1 MRYYRCSNRY
11 VLSNTLIKT
20 IKLRKGL
27 KMKLKTN
34 RKLNSV
40 EKQMVQELIN
50 NGASLE
56 QISNVMQLDMDIIL
70 AEVDKT
76 TLSQADNAVS
86 EVANVN
92 NEEEELVQKLQSLQT
107 QIDEAQQTLQDLQ
120 SSVDIEKT
128 LLDNIT
134 AETNQHYKTLQSL
147 ENHLGAL
154 GFRDISQLQKLLAKL
169 DSKEFQMNKDL
180 LIEKPSVCL
189 LNKIIKTK
197 IPQYVF
203 NEESCKNFKLK
214 NGIHAGKKL
223 SVVYSTEYSYF
234 EHIFKLNLI
243 TVLVMLNLMYTYKT
257 DLSRLSFSPVDN
269 NR

>member
-1 MRYYRCSNRY
+1 
-11 VLSNTLIKT
+11 
-20 IKLRKGL
+20 
-27 KMKLKTN
+27 MKLKTN

-40 EKQMVQELIN
+40 EKQMVQELIS

-70 AEVDKT
+70 AEVDKK
-76 TLSQADNAVS
+76 TLPDNTVS

-92 NEEEELVQKLQSLQT
+92 SEEELVQKLQSLQT

-120 SSVDIEKT
+120 SSIGIEKT

-154 GFRDISQLQKLLAKL
+154 GFRDISQLQKLLVKL

-214 NGIHAGKKL
+214 NGMHAGKKL

-234 EHIFKLNLI
+234 EHIFKQNLI

>member
-1 MRYYRCSNRY
+1 
-11 VLSNTLIKT
+11 
-20 IKLRKGL
+20 
-27 KMKLKTN
+27 MKLKTN

-40 EKQMVQELIN
+40 EKQMIQELIS

-70 AEVDKT
+70 AEVDKK
-76 TLSQADNAVS
+76 TLPDNTVS
-86 EVANVN
+86 EVVNVN
-92 NEEEELVQKLQSLQT
+92 NEEEELTQKLQSLQT

-120 SSVDIEKT
+120 SSVGIEKT

-134 AETNQHYKTLQSL
+134 KETNQHYKNLQSL

-154 GFRDISQLQKLLAKL
+154 GFRDISQLQKLLVKL

-197 IPQYVF
+197 LPQYVF

-214 NGIHAGKKL
+214 NGMHAGKKL

-234 EHIFKLNLI
+234 EHIFKQNLI

>member
-1 MRYYRCSNRY
+1 
-11 VLSNTLIKT
+11 
-20 IKLRKGL
+20 
-27 KMKLKTN
+27 MKLKTN

-40 EKQMVQELIN
+40 EKQMVQELIS

-70 AEVDKT
+70 AEVDKK
-76 TLSQADNAVS
+76 TLPDNTVS

-92 NEEEELVQKLQSLQT
+92 SEEEELTQKLQSLQT

-120 SSVDIEKT
+120 SSVGIEKT
-128 LLDNIT
+128 LLDKIT
-134 AETNQHYKTLQSL
+134 AENNQHYKTLQSL

-197 IPQYVF
+197 LPQYVF

-214 NGIHAGKKL
+214 NGMHAGKKL
-223 SVVYSTEYSYF
+223 SVVYSIEYSYF
-234 EHIFKLNLI
+234 EHIFKQNLI

>member
-1 MRYYRCSNRY
+1 
-11 VLSNTLIKT
+11 
-20 IKLRKGL
+20 
-27 KMKLKTN
+27 MKLKTN

-40 EKQMVQELIN
+40 EKQMVQELIS

-70 AEVDKT
+70 AEADKT
-76 TLSQADNAVS
+76 TLSQAEPDNTVS
-86 EVANVN
+86 EVANS
-92 NEEEELVQKLQSLQT
+92 EEEELVQKLQSLQT

-120 SSVDIEKT
+120 SSVGIEKT

-134 AETNQHYKTLQSL
+134 DKTNEHYKTLQSL

-154 GFRDISQLQKLLAKL
+154 GFRDISQLQKLLVKL

-214 NGIHAGKKL
+214 NGMHAGKKL

-234 EHIFKLNLI
+234 EHIFKQNLI

-257 DLSRLSFSPVDN
+257 DLSRLSFSSVDN

>member
-1 MRYYRCSNRY
+1 M
-11 VLSNTLIKT
+11 KT
-20 IKLRKGL
+20 IKRSIALVLAMILTLAMSVTVFAAPNADQNTFSLTLNKAVKGH
-27 KMKLKTN
+27 TY
-34 RKLNSV
+34 
-40 EKQMVQELIN
+40 E
-50 NGASLE
+50 AY
-56 QISNVMQLDMDIIL
+56 QILSGDLS
-70 AEVDKT
+70 ADKT
-76 TLSQADNAVS
+76 TLSQAEPDNTVS

-92 NEEEELVQKLQSLQT
+92 SEEEELVQKLQSLQT

-134 AETNQHYKTLQSL
+134 AETNQHYKTLQGL

-154 GFRDISQLQKLLAKL
+154 GFRDISQLQKLLVKL

-197 IPQYVF
+197 LPQYVF

>member
-1 MRYYRCSNRY
+1 
-11 VLSNTLIKT
+11 
-20 IKLRKGL
+20 
-27 KMKLKTN
+27 MKLKTN

-40 EKQMVQELIN
+40 EKQMVQELIS

-56 QISNVMQLDMDIIL
+56 QISNVMQLDIDIIL
-70 AEVDKT
+70 AEVDKK
-76 TLSQADNAVS
+76 TLPDNTVS

-92 NEEEELVQKLQSLQT
+92 SEEEELLQKLQSLQT

-120 SSVDIEKT
+120 SSVGIEKT
-128 LLDNIT
+128 LLDKIT

-197 IPQYVF
+197 LPQYVF

-214 NGIHAGKKL
+214 NGMHAGKKL

-234 EHIFKLNLI
+234 EHIFKQNLI

>member
-1 MRYYRCSNRY
+1 
-11 VLSNTLIKT
+11 
-20 IKLRKGL
+20 
-27 KMKLKTN
+27 MKLKTN

-40 EKQMVQELIN
+40 EKQMVQELIS
-50 NGASLE
+50 NGEPLE

-70 AEVDKT
+70 AEVE
-76 TLSQADNAVS
+76 TLSQAEPDNTVS
-86 EVANVN
+86 EVVNANS
-92 NEEEELVQKLQSLQT
+92 EEEELTQKLQSLQT

-120 SSVDIEKT
+120 STVDIEKT

-197 IPQYVF
+197 LPQYVF

-214 NGIHAGKKL
+214 NGMHAGKKL

-234 EHIFKLNLI
+234 EHIFKQNLI

>member
-1 MRYYRCSNRY
+1 
-11 VLSNTLIKT
+11 
-20 IKLRKGL
+20 
-27 KMKLKTN
+27 MKLKTN

-40 EKQMVQELIN
+40 EKQMVQELIS

-70 AEVDKT
+70 AEVDKK
-76 TLSQADNAVS
+76 TLPDNIVS
-86 EVANVN
+86 EVANS
-92 NEEEELVQKLQSLQT
+92 EEEELTQKLQSLQT

-120 SSVDIEKT
+120 SSVGIEKT
-128 LLDNIT
+128 LLDKIT

-197 IPQYVF
+197 LPQYVF

-214 NGIHAGKKL
+214 NGMHAGKKL

-234 EHIFKLNLI
+234 EHIFKQNLI

>member
-1 MRYYRCSNRY
+1 
-11 VLSNTLIKT
+11 
-20 IKLRKGL
+20 
-27 KMKLKTN
+27 MKLKTN

-40 EKQMVQELIN
+40 EKQMVQELIS

-70 AEVDKT
+70 AEVDKK
-76 TLSQADNAVS
+76 TLPDNTVS
-86 EVANVN
+86 EVANS
-92 NEEEELVQKLQSLQT
+92 EEEKLVQKLQSLQT

-120 SSVDIEKT
+120 SSVGIEKT
-128 LLDNIT
+128 LLDKIT

-197 IPQYVF
+197 LPQYVF

-214 NGIHAGKKL
+214 NGMHAGKKL

-234 EHIFKLNLI
+234 EHIFKQNLI
-243 TVLVMLNLMYTYKT
+243 TVLVMLNLMYIYKT

>member
-11 VLSNTLIKT
+11 VLSNTLIET

-40 EKQMVQELIN
+40 EKQMVQELIS

-70 AEVDKT
+70 AEVDKK
-76 TLSQADNAVS
+76 TLPDNTVS

-92 NEEEELVQKLQSLQT
+92 SEEEELTQKLQSLQT

-120 SSVDIEKT
+120 SSVGIEKT
-128 LLDNIT
+128 LLDKIT

-197 IPQYVF
+197 LPQYVF

-214 NGIHAGKKL
+214 NGMHAGKKL

-234 EHIFKLNLI
+234 EHIFKQNLI
-243 TVLVMLNLMYTYKT
+243 TVLVMLNLMYIYKT

-269 NR
+269 NK

>member
-1 MRYYRCSNRY
+1 
-11 VLSNTLIKT
+11 
-20 IKLRKGL
+20 
-27 KMKLKTN
+27 MKLKTN

-40 EKQMVQELIN
+40 EKQMVQELIS

-70 AEVDKT
+70 AEVDKK
-76 TLSQADNAVS
+76 TLPDNIVS

-92 NEEEELVQKLQSLQT
+92 SEEEELTQKLQSLQT

-120 SSVDIEKT
+120 SSVGIEKT
-128 LLDNIT
+128 LLDKIT

-197 IPQYVF
+197 LPQYVF

-214 NGIHAGKKL
+214 NGMHAGKKL

-234 EHIFKLNLI
+234 EHIFKQNLI

>member
-1 MRYYRCSNRY
+1 
-11 VLSNTLIKT
+11 
-20 IKLRKGL
+20 
-27 KMKLKTN
+27 MKLKTN

-40 EKQMVQELIN
+40 EKQMVQELIS

-70 AEVDKT
+70 TEADKT
-76 TLSQADNAVS
+76 TLSQAEPDNTVS
-86 EVANVN
+86 EVAN

-107 QIDEAQQTLQDLQ
+107 KIEEAQQVLQDLQ
-120 SSVDIEKT
+120 SSVDTEKT

-134 AETNQHYKTLQSL
+134 DKTNEHYRTLQSL

-154 GFRDISQLQKLLAKL
+154 GFRDISQLQKLLVKL

-197 IPQYVF
+197 LPQYVF

-214 NGIHAGKKL
+214 NGMHAGKKL

-234 EHIFKLNLI
+234 EHIFKQNLI

>member
-1 MRYYRCSNRY
+1 
-11 VLSNTLIKT
+11 
-20 IKLRKGL
+20 
-27 KMKLKTN
+27 MKLKTN

-40 EKQMVQELIN
+40 EKQMVQELIS

-70 AEVDKT
+70 AEVDKK
-76 TLSQADNAVS
+76 TLPDNTVS

-92 NEEEELVQKLQSLQT
+92 SEEEELTQKLQSLQT

-120 SSVDIEKT
+120 SSVGIEKT
-128 LLDNIT
+128 LLDKIT

-197 IPQYVF
+197 LPQYVF

-214 NGIHAGKKL
+214 NGMHAGKKL

-234 EHIFKLNLI
+234 EHIFKQNLI

-257 DLSRLSFSPVDN
+257 DLSRLSFSSVDN

>member
-1 MRYYRCSNRY
+1 
-11 VLSNTLIKT
+11 
-20 IKLRKGL
+20 
-27 KMKLKTN
+27 MKLKTN

-40 EKQMVQELIN
+40 EKQMVQELIS

-70 AEVDKT
+70 AEADKT
-76 TLSQADNAVS
+76 TLSQAEPDNTVS
-86 EVANVN
+86 EVANS
-92 NEEEELVQKLQSLQT
+92 EEEELVQKLQSLQT

-197 IPQYVF
+197 LPQYVF

-214 NGIHAGKKL
+214 NGMHAGKKL

-234 EHIFKLNLI
+234 EHIFKQNLI

>member
-1 MRYYRCSNRY
+1 
-11 VLSNTLIKT
+11 
-20 IKLRKGL
+20 
-27 KMKLKTN
+27 MKLKTN

-40 EKQMVQELIN
+40 EKQMIQELIS

-70 AEVDKT
+70 AEVDKK
-76 TLSQADNAVS
+76 TLPDNTVS

-92 NEEEELVQKLQSLQT
+92 SEEEELTQKLQSLQT

-120 SSVDIEKT
+120 SSVGIEKT
-128 LLDNIT
+128 LLDKIT

-197 IPQYVF
+197 LPQYVF

-214 NGIHAGKKL
+214 NGMHAGKKL

-234 EHIFKLNLI
+234 EHIFKQNLI

>member
-1 MRYYRCSNRY
+1 
-11 VLSNTLIKT
+11 
-20 IKLRKGL
+20 
-27 KMKLKTN
+27 MKLKTN

-40 EKQMVQELIN
+40 EKQMVQELIS

-70 AEVDKT
+70 TEADKT
-76 TLSQADNAVS
+76 TLSQAEPDSTIS
-86 EVANVN
+86 EAVN
-92 NEEEELVQKLQSLQT
+92 NEEEELSQKLQTLQT
-107 QIDEAQQTLQDLQ
+107 KIEEAQQTLQTLQ
-120 SSVDIEKT
+120 SNIDTEKT

-134 AETNQHYKTLQSL
+134 NKTNEHYKALQSL
-147 ENHLGAL
+147 ENHLIAL
-154 GFRDISQLQKLLAKL
+154 GFRDISQLQKLLVKL

-197 IPQYVF
+197 LPQYVF

-214 NGIHAGKKL
+214 NGMHAGKKL
-223 SVVYSTEYSYF
+223 SVVYDTEYSYF
-234 EHIFKLNLI
+234 EHIFKQNLI

>member
-1 MRYYRCSNRY
+1 
-11 VLSNTLIKT
+11 
-20 IKLRKGL
+20 
-27 KMKLKTN
+27 MKLKTN

-40 EKQMVQELIN
+40 EKQMVQELIS

-70 AEVDKT
+70 AEVDKKTLPDT
-76 TLSQADNAVS
+76 TVTEVVNANS
-86 EVANVN
+86 
-92 NEEEELVQKLQSLQT
+92 EEEELTQKLQSLQT

-120 SSVDIEKT
+120 SSVGIEKT

-147 ENHLGAL
+147 ENHLCAL

-197 IPQYVF
+197 LPQYVF

-214 NGIHAGKKL
+214 NGMHAGKKL

-234 EHIFKLNLI
+234 EHIFKQNLI

>member
-1 MRYYRCSNRY
+1 
-11 VLSNTLIKT
+11 
-20 IKLRKGL
+20 
-27 KMKLKTN
+27 MKLKTN

-40 EKQMVQELIN
+40 EKQMVQELIS

-70 AEVDKT
+70 AEVDKK
-76 TLSQADNAVS
+76 TLPDNTVS

-92 NEEEELVQKLQSLQT
+92 SEEELVQKLQSLQT

-120 SSVDIEKT
+120 SSIGIEKT

-197 IPQYVF
+197 LPQYVF

-214 NGIHAGKKL
+214 NGMHAGKKL

-234 EHIFKLNLI
+234 EHIFKQNLI

>member
-1 MRYYRCSNRY
+1 
-11 VLSNTLIKT
+11 
-20 IKLRKGL
+20 
-27 KMKLKTN
+27 MKLKTN

-40 EKQMVQELIN
+40 EKQMIQELIS

-70 AEVDKT
+70 AEVDKK
-76 TLSQADNAVS
+76 TLPDNTVS

-92 NEEEELVQKLQSLQT
+92 SEEEELTQKLQSLQT

-120 SSVDIEKT
+120 SSVGIEKT
-128 LLDNIT
+128 LLDKIT

-214 NGIHAGKKL
+214 NGMHAGKKL

-234 EHIFKLNLI
+234 EHIFKQNLI
-243 TVLVMLNLMYTYKT
+243 TVLVMLNLMCTYKT

>member
-1 MRYYRCSNRY
+1 
-11 VLSNTLIKT
+11 
-20 IKLRKGL
+20 
-27 KMKLKTN
+27 MKLKTN

-40 EKQMVQELIN
+40 EKQMIQELIS

-70 AEVDKT
+70 AEVDKK
-76 TLSQADNAVS
+76 TLPDNTVS

-92 NEEEELVQKLQSLQT
+92 SEEEELTQKLQSLQT

-120 SSVDIEKT
+120 SSVGIEKT
-128 LLDNIT
+128 LLDKIT

-189 LNKIIKTK
+189 FNKIIKTK
-197 IPQYVF
+197 LPQYVF

-214 NGIHAGKKL
+214 NGMHAGKKL

-234 EHIFKLNLI
+234 EHIFKQNLI

>member
-1 MRYYRCSNRY
+1 
-11 VLSNTLIKT
+11 
-20 IKLRKGL
+20 
-27 KMKLKTN
+27 MKLKTN

-40 EKQMVQELIN
+40 EKQMVQELIS
-50 NGASLE
+50 NGESFE

-70 AEVDKT
+70 AEVDKK
-76 TLSQADNAVS
+76 TLPDNTVS
-86 EVANVN
+86 EVVNANR
-92 NEEEELVQKLQSLQT
+92 EEEEQTQKLQSLQT

-169 DSKEFQMNKDL
+169 DSKEFQKNKDL

-197 IPQYVF
+197 LPQYVF

-214 NGIHAGKKL
+214 NSMHAGKKL
-223 SVVYSTEYSYF
+223 SLFYNTEYSYF
-234 EHIFKLNLI
+234 EHIFKQNLI

-269 NR
+269 NRQDLYFSIWKKFKFTIH

>member
-1 MRYYRCSNRY
+1 
-11 VLSNTLIKT
+11 
-20 IKLRKGL
+20 
-27 KMKLKTN
+27 MKLKTN

-40 EKQMVQELIN
+40 EKQMVQELIS

-70 AEVDKT
+70 AEVDKK
-76 TLSQADNAVS
+76 TLPDNTVS
-86 EVANVN
+86 EVANS
-92 NEEEELVQKLQSLQT
+92 EEEELTQKLQSLQT

-120 SSVDIEKT
+120 SSVGIEKT
-128 LLDNIT
+128 LLDKIT

-197 IPQYVF
+197 LPQYVF

-214 NGIHAGKKL
+214 NGMHAGKKL

-234 EHIFKLNLI
+234 EHIFKQNLI

>member
-1 MRYYRCSNRY
+1 
-11 VLSNTLIKT
+11 
-20 IKLRKGL
+20 
-27 KMKLKTN
+27 MKLKTN

-40 EKQMVQELIN
+40 EKQMVQELIS

-70 AEVDKT
+70 AEVDKK
-76 TLSQADNAVS
+76 TLSDNTVS

-92 NEEEELVQKLQSLQT
+92 NEEEKLVQKLQSLQT
-107 QIDEAQQTLQDLQ
+107 QIDEAQQTLHDLQ
-120 SSVDIEKT
+120 SSVDVEKT
-128 LLDNIT
+128 LLDNL
-134 AETNQHYKTLQSL
+134 TNKTNEHYKTLQGL

-154 GFRDISQLQKLLAKL
+154 GFRDISQLQKLLVKL

-214 NGIHAGKKL
+214 NGMHAGKKL

-234 EHIFKLNLI
+234 EHIFKQNLI

>member
-1 MRYYRCSNRY
+1 
-11 VLSNTLIKT
+11 
-20 IKLRKGL
+20 
-27 KMKLKTN
+27 MKLKTN

-40 EKQMVQELIN
+40 EKQMIQELIS

-70 AEVDKT
+70 AEVDKK
-76 TLSQADNAVS
+76 TLPDNTVS
-86 EVANVN
+86 EVVNANS
-92 NEEEELVQKLQSLQT
+92 EEEELTQKLQSLQT

-120 SSVDIEKT
+120 SSVGIEKT
-128 LLDNIT
+128 LLDKIT

-197 IPQYVF
+197 LPQYVF

-214 NGIHAGKKL
+214 NGMHAGKKL

-234 EHIFKLNLI
+234 EHIFKQNLI

>member
-1 MRYYRCSNRY
+1 
-11 VLSNTLIKT
+11 
-20 IKLRKGL
+20 
-27 KMKLKTN
+27 MKLKTN

-40 EKQMVQELIN
+40 EKQMVQELIS

-70 AEVDKT
+70 AEVDKK
-76 TLSQADNAVS
+76 TLPDNTVS

-92 NEEEELVQKLQSLQT
+92 SEEEELVQKLQSLQT

-120 SSVDIEKT
+120 SSIGIEKT

-197 IPQYVF
+197 LPQYVF

-214 NGIHAGKKL
+214 NGMHAGKKL

-234 EHIFKLNLI
+234 EHIFKQNLI

>member
-1 MRYYRCSNRY
+1 
-11 VLSNTLIKT
+11 
-20 IKLRKGL
+20 
-27 KMKLKTN
+27 MKLKTN

-40 EKQMVQELIN
+40 EKQMVQELIS

-70 AEVDKT
+70 AEVDKK
-76 TLSQADNAVS
+76 TLPDNTVS
-86 EVANVN
+86 EVVNANS
-92 NEEEELVQKLQSLQT
+92 EEEELAQKLQSLQT

-120 SSVDIEKT
+120 SSVGIEKT
-128 LLDNIT
+128 LLDKIT

-197 IPQYVF
+197 LPQYVF

-214 NGIHAGKKL
+214 NGMHAGKKL

-234 EHIFKLNLI
+234 EHIFKQNLI
-243 TVLVMLNLMYTYKT
+243 TVLVMLNLMYIYKT

>member
-1 MRYYRCSNRY
+1 
-11 VLSNTLIKT
+11 
-20 IKLRKGL
+20 
-27 KMKLKTN
+27 MKLKTN

-40 EKQMVQELIN
+40 EKQMVQELIS

-70 AEVDKT
+70 AEVDKK
-76 TLSQADNAVS
+76 TLPDNTVS

-92 NEEEELVQKLQSLQT
+92 SEEEELTQKLQSLQT

-120 SSVDIEKT
+120 SSIDIEKT

-134 AETNQHYKTLQSL
+134 NKTNEHYKTLQSL

-154 GFRDISQLQKLLAKL
+154 GFRDIAQLQKLLAKL

-197 IPQYVF
+197 LPQYVF

-214 NGIHAGKKL
+214 NGMHAGKKL
-223 SVVYSTEYSYF
+223 SVVYNTEYSYF
-234 EHIFKLNLI
+234 EHIFKQNLI

>member
-1 MRYYRCSNRY
+1 
-11 VLSNTLIKT
+11 
-20 IKLRKGL
+20 
-27 KMKLKTN
+27 MKLKTN

-40 EKQMVQELIN
+40 EKQMVQELIS

-70 AEVDKT
+70 AEVDKK
-76 TLSQADNAVS
+76 TLPDNTVS

-92 NEEEELVQKLQSLQT
+92 SEEEELTQKLQSLQT

-120 SSVDIEKT
+120 SSVGIEKT
-128 LLDNIT
+128 LLDKIT

-197 IPQYVF
+197 LPQYVF

-214 NGIHAGKKL
+214 NGMHAGKKL

-234 EHIFKLNLI
+234 EHIFKQNLI

>member
-1 MRYYRCSNRY
+1 
-11 VLSNTLIKT
+11 
-20 IKLRKGL
+20 
-27 KMKLKTN
+27 MKLKTN

-40 EKQMVQELIN
+40 EKQMIQELIS

-70 AEVDKT
+70 AEVDKK
-76 TLSQADNAVS
+76 TLPDNTVS

-92 NEEEELVQKLQSLQT
+92 SEEEELTQKLQSLQA

-120 SSVDIEKT
+120 SSVGIEKT
-128 LLDNIT
+128 LLDKIT

-197 IPQYVF
+197 LPQYVF

-214 NGIHAGKKL
+214 NGMHAGKKL

-234 EHIFKLNLI
+234 EHIFKQNLI

>member
-1 MRYYRCSNRY
+1 
-11 VLSNTLIKT
+11 
-20 IKLRKGL
+20 
-27 KMKLKTN
+27 MKLKTN

-40 EKQMVQELIN
+40 EKQMVQELIS

-70 AEVDKT
+70 AEVDKRTLPDT
-76 TLSQADNAVS
+76 TVTEVVNANS
-86 EVANVN
+86 
-92 NEEEELVQKLQSLQT
+92 EEEELTQKLQELQT

-120 SSVDIEKT
+120 SSVGIEKT
-128 LLDNIT
+128 LLDKIT

-147 ENHLGAL
+147 ENHLCAL

-197 IPQYVF
+197 LPQYVF

-214 NGIHAGKKL
+214 NGMHAGKKL
-223 SVVYSTEYSYF
+223 SVVYNTEYSYF
-234 EHIFKLNLI
+234 EHIFKQNLI

>member
-1 MRYYRCSNRY
+1 
-11 VLSNTLIKT
+11 
-20 IKLRKGL
+20 
-27 KMKLKTN
+27 MKLKTN

-40 EKQMVQELIN
+40 EKQMIQELIS

-70 AEVDKT
+70 AEVDKK
-76 TLSQADNAVS
+76 TLPDNTVS

-92 NEEEELVQKLQSLQT
+92 SEEEELTQKLQSLQT
-107 QIDEAQQTLQDLQ
+107 QIDEAQQTLQDLL
-120 SSVDIEKT
+120 SSVDREKT

-154 GFRDISQLQKLLAKL
+154 GFRDISQLQKLLVKL

-197 IPQYVF
+197 LPQYVF

-214 NGIHAGKKL
+214 NGMHAGKKL

-234 EHIFKLNLI
+234 EHIFKQNLI
-243 TVLVMLNLMYTYKT
+243 TVLVMLNLMYIYKT

>member
-1 MRYYRCSNRY
+1 
-11 VLSNTLIKT
+11 
-20 IKLRKGL
+20 
-27 KMKLKTN
+27 MKLKTN

-40 EKQMVQELIN
+40 EKQMVQELIS

-70 AEVDKT
+70 AEVDKK
-76 TLSQADNAVS
+76 TLPDNTVS

-92 NEEEELVQKLQSLQT
+92 SEEEELTQKLQSLQT

-120 SSVDIEKT
+120 SSVGIEKT
-128 LLDNIT
+128 LLDKIT

-147 ENHLGAL
+147 ENHLCAL

-197 IPQYVF
+197 LPQYVF

-214 NGIHAGKKL
+214 NGMHAGKKL
-223 SVVYSTEYSYF
+223 SVVYNTEYSYF
-234 EHIFKLNLI
+234 EHIFKQNLI

>member
-1 MRYYRCSNRY
+1 
-11 VLSNTLIKT
+11 
-20 IKLRKGL
+20 
-27 KMKLKTN
+27 MKLKTN

-40 EKQMVQELIN
+40 EKQMIQELIS

-70 AEVDKT
+70 AEVDKK
-76 TLSQADNAVS
+76 TLPDNTVS

-92 NEEEELVQKLQSLQT
+92 SEEEELTQKLQSLQT

-120 SSVDIEKT
+120 SSIGIEKT

-214 NGIHAGKKL
+214 NGMHAGKKL

-234 EHIFKLNLI
+234 EHIFKQNLI

>member
-1 MRYYRCSNRY
+1 
-11 VLSNTLIKT
+11 
-20 IKLRKGL
+20 
-27 KMKLKTN
+27 MKLKTN

-40 EKQMVQELIN
+40 EKQMVQELIS

-70 AEVDKT
+70 TEADKT
-76 TLSQADNAVS
+76 TLSQAEPDNTVS
-86 EVANVN
+86 EVAN

-154 GFRDISQLQKLLAKL
+154 GFRDISQLQKLLVKL

-197 IPQYVF
+197 LPQYVF

-214 NGIHAGKKL
+214 NGMHAGKKL

-234 EHIFKLNLI
+234 EHIFKQNLI

>member
-1 MRYYRCSNRY
+1 
-11 VLSNTLIKT
+11 
-20 IKLRKGL
+20 
-27 KMKLKTN
+27 MKLKTN

-40 EKQMVQELIN
+40 EKQMVQELIS

-70 AEVDKT
+70 AEVDKK
-76 TLSQADNAVS
+76 TLPDNTVS

-92 NEEEELVQKLQSLQT
+92 SEEEELTQKLQSLQT

-120 SSVDIEKT
+120 SSVGIEKT
-128 LLDNIT
+128 LLDKIT

-154 GFRDISQLQKLLAKL
+154 GFRDISQLQKLLVKL
-169 DSKEFQMNKDL
+169 DSKEFQMNKEL

-214 NGIHAGKKL
+214 NGMHAGKKL

-234 EHIFKLNLI
+234 EHIFKQNLI

>member
-1 MRYYRCSNRY
+1 
-11 VLSNTLIKT
+11 
-20 IKLRKGL
+20 
-27 KMKLKTN
+27 MKLKTN

-40 EKQMVQELIN
+40 EKQMVQELIS

-70 AEVDKT
+70 AEVDKK
-76 TLSQADNAVS
+76 TLPDNTVS

-92 NEEEELVQKLQSLQT
+92 SEEEELTQKLQSLQT

-128 LLDNIT
+128 LLDNL
-134 AETNQHYKTLQSL
+134 TNKTNEHYKTLQGL

-154 GFRDISQLQKLLAKL
+154 GFRDISQLQKLLVKL

-197 IPQYVF
+197 LPQYVF

-214 NGIHAGKKL
+214 NGTHAGKKL

-257 DLSRLSFSPVDN
+257 DFSRLSFSPVDN

>member
-1 MRYYRCSNRY
+1 
-11 VLSNTLIKT
+11 
-20 IKLRKGL
+20 
-27 KMKLKTN
+27 MKLKTN

-40 EKQMVQELIN
+40 EKQMIQELIS
-50 NGASLE
+50 NGVSLE
-56 QISNVMQLDMDIIL
+56 QISNVMQLDTDTIL
-70 AEVDKT
+70 AEVDKK
-76 TLSQADNAVS
+76 TLPDNTVS

-92 NEEEELVQKLQSLQT
+92 SEEEELVQKLQSLQT

-120 SSVDIEKT
+120 SSVGIEKT
-128 LLDNIT
+128 LLDNL
-134 AETNQHYKTLQSL
+134 TNKTNEHHKTLQGL

-154 GFRDISQLQKLLAKL
+154 GFRDISQLQKLLVKL

-234 EHIFKLNLI
+234 EHIFKQNLI

>member
-1 MRYYRCSNRY
+1 
-11 VLSNTLIKT
+11 
-20 IKLRKGL
+20 
-27 KMKLKTN
+27 MKLKTN

-40 EKQMVQELIN
+40 EKQMVQELIS

-70 AEVDKT
+70 AEVDKK
-76 TLSQADNAVS
+76 TLPDNTVS

-92 NEEEELVQKLQSLQT
+92 SEEEELTQKLQSLQT

-120 SSVDIEKT
+120 SSVSIEKT
-128 LLDNIT
+128 LLDKIT

-154 GFRDISQLQKLLAKL
+154 GFRDISQLQKLLVKL

-197 IPQYVF
+197 LPQYVF

-214 NGIHAGKKL
+214 NGMHAGKKL

-234 EHIFKLNLI
+234 EHIFKQNLI

>member
-1 MRYYRCSNRY
+1 
-11 VLSNTLIKT
+11 
-20 IKLRKGL
+20 
-27 KMKLKTN
+27 MKLKTN

-40 EKQMVQELIN
+40 EKQMVQELIS

-70 AEVDKT
+70 AEVDKKT
-76 TLSQADNAVS
+76 VEPDNTVS
-86 EVANVN
+86 EVVNANS
-92 NEEEELVQKLQSLQT
+92 EEEELTQKLQSLRT

-134 AETNQHYKTLQSL
+134 TETNTHYKNLQSL

-197 IPQYVF
+197 LPQYVF

-214 NGIHAGKKL
+214 NGMHAGKKL

-234 EHIFKLNLI
+234 EHIFKQNLI